1 MAQDTSFDVSW
12 AFVVRCGSLCDVV
25 VTWLPV
31 AATLRRR
38 CATWLSCVVLGFVVD
53 LLSWSS
59 SSYPSFAVPRAVVC
73 RLSYPLL
80 YTFVV
85 L

>member
-31 AATLRRR
+31 AAMLRRR
-38 CATWLSCVVLGFVVD
+38 CATWLSCIVLGFVVV
-53 LLSWSS
+53 LLSS
-59 SSYPSFAVPRAVVC
+59 SSYPSFAVPVVR
-73 RLSYPLL
+73 RLSYPSL